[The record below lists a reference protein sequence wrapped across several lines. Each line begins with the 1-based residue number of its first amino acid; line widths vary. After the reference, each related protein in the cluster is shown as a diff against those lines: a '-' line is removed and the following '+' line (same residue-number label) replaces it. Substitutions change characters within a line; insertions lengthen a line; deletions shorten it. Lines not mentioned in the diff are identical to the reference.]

1 MKTILKLIS
10 LSMALCAC
18 THQNPFM
25 TEWTTPYGIP
35 PFDQIQLSDYRPA
48 LLEGIKQQ
56 QAEVQAIVDNAE
68 APTFENTIAALD
80 RSGALLSKVSG
91 VLFNL
96 SESDGDDAMS
106 ALMEEVTPI
115 LTEHEDNISM
125 NKDLYARVKAVYEAD
140 QSALTREEQVLLKR
154 TYDDFARS
162 GIGLDEASQTRLKEI
177 NSRLSTLSQKFGNNL
192 LAENNAYKA
201 EFGSPVS
208 SYDTDMTTTADRD
221 RREKMFKAYS
231 SRGANGNANDNKA
244 LVLEVLKLRAE
255 KARLLGFDNFAAY
268 QLDNKMAHDPET
280 VEAFLGKI
288 QTAANVKAREE
299 VADMQ
304 AVMDEDVK
312 AGLLPEGS
320 KILPWDWW
328 YYAERVRKLKYD
340 LDESVTKPY
349 FLCDNVRE
357 GVFYAAHKI
366 YGVNFEKLTDVPVYN
381 PEVQA
386 YKLTY
391 DDGSLI
397 GIFFGD
403 YFPRSTKRGGAWM
416 NNFREQYV
424 TPQGEDVRP
433 LIANTCNFTPATD
446 SLPSLLTVDEVQT
459 MFHEFG
465 HALHG
470 FFSKCHYQGVSGT
483 NVTRDFV
490 ETFSQFNE
498 NWAFQKDIL
507 AHYAR
512 HYLTGEVI
520 SDALVQKISAALKFN
535 MGFRTSELAA
545 ASLLDMRWHE
555 LNLEQLEGIDIEEF
569 ERKVCK
575 EIGLIGEIIPRY
587 RTTYFNHIFNSGY
600 SAGYYSYLWAEVLSS
615 DAFEHFE
622 ELGIYNPEVAQSFKE
637 TFLEKGGSEE
647 PMTLY
652 LQFRGQAPDAEAL
665 VRARGL

>member
-1 MKTILKLIS
+1 M
-10 LSMALCAC
+10 
-18 THQNPFM
+18 
-25 TEWTTPYGIP
+25 
-35 PFDQIQLSDYRPA
+35 
-48 LLEGIKQQ
+48 
-56 QAEVQAIVDNAE
+56 
-68 APTFENTIAALD
+68 
-80 RSGALLSKVSG
+80 
-91 VLFNL
+91 
-96 SESDGDDAMS
+96 
-106 ALMEEVTPI
+106 
-115 LTEHEDNISM
+115 
-125 NKDLYARVKAVYEAD
+125 
-140 QSALTREEQVLLKR
+140 
-154 TYDDFARS
+154 
-162 GIGLDEASQTRLKEI
+162 
-177 NSRLSTLSQKFGNNL
+177 
-192 LAENNAYKA
+192 
-201 EFGSPVS
+201 
-208 SYDTDMTTTADRD
+208 
-221 RREKMFKAYS
+221 
-231 SRGANGNANDNKA
+231 
-244 LVLEVLKLRAE
+244 
-255 KARLLGFDNFAAY
+255 
-268 QLDNKMAHDPET
+268 
-280 VEAFLGKI
+280 
-288 QTAANVKAREE
+288 
-299 VADMQ
+299 
-304 AVMDEDVK
+304 
-312 AGLLPEGS
+312 
-320 KILPWDWW
+320 
-328 YYAERVRKLKYD
+328 
-340 LDESVTKPY
+340 
-349 FLCDNVRE
+349 
-357 GVFYAAHKI
+357 
-366 YGVNFEKLTDVPVYN
+366 
-381 PEVQA
+381 
-386 YKLTY
+386 
-391 DDGSLI
+391 
-397 GIFFGD
+397 
-403 YFPRSTKRGGAWM
+403 
-416 NNFREQYV
+416 
-424 TPQGEDVRP
+424 
-433 LIANTCNFTPATD
+433 
-446 SLPSLLTVDEVQT
+446 DEVQT